1 LAENLQN
8 AGVLPA
14 FMDYQALGGGY
25 ALLLNELRMR
35 RVSHAYLLSGP
46 RGVGKATFSRVL
58 AASLFC
64 EADNKPCGH
73 CDECVKVFSGNE
85 PDITE
90 VLSPDGKP
98 ISIDR
103 IREAIALISHHAQ
116 GTGPRVVL
124 IEPADKLTP
133 AAQNCLL
140 KSLEDPPS
148 NVLFLLL
155 AHESG
160 AMLSTISSRCMNVK
174 LSPWPDEL
182 LNRALLSRGYEP
194 RRIHEALASA
204 GGVIGQAINALNNVS
219 DQSELLSLIDRALNV
234 KRDADVVALST
245 ALKDDRDGA
254 EHALTALEQ
263 ALHRALMIRTGLLSP
278 QAEQSLP
285 VRDWGE
291 NSSSTELTALI
302 HAVFET
308 RKRRQSQVNWQASID
323 RLLTNI
329 MEAKTRWRQL

>member
-1 LAENLQN
+1 
-8 AGVLPA
+8 
-14 FMDYQALGGGY
+14 MDYQALGGGY
-25 ALLLNELRMR
+25 ALLLNELRLR
-35 RVSHAYLLSGP
+35 RMAHAYLLSGP
-46 RGVGKATFSRVL
+46 HGVGKATFARVL

-64 EADNKPCGH
+64 EAQNKPCGH
-73 CDECVKVFSGNE
+73 CGECAKFFSGNE
-85 PDITE
+85 PDVTE
-90 VLSPDGKP
+90 VLSPEGKP

-116 GTGPRVVL
+116 GVGPRVVL

-148 NVLFLLL
+148 DVLFLLL

-160 AMLSTISSRCMNVK
+160 AVLSTISSRCLNVK

-182 LNRALLSRGYEP
+182 LHQTLLSMGYES
-194 RRIHEALASA
+194 RRISEALAGA
-204 GGVIGQAINALNNVS
+204 GGVIGQAINALNNAA
-219 DQSELLSLIDRALNV
+219 DQSELLNLIDRALSV
-234 KRDADVVALST
+234 KRDSDVVTLST

-254 EHALTALEQ
+254 ERALTAIEQ
-263 ALHRALMIRTGLLSP
+263 ALHRALLIRAGLLSP
-278 QAEQSLP
+278 QAERSQP

-291 NSSSTELTALI
+291 NATPSDLTALLND
-302 HAVFET
+302 VFET

-329 MEAKTRWRQL
+329 MEAKTRWRQS